1 MSAEKYVARISASRR
16 WLEDDPDA
24 WERIKR
30 DLIRKYMTELFP
42 PMIGDGLYHVMRFD
56 YYKQENYEGL
66 GTIDYMLV
74 CRHAIANVQNVTIP
88 EMTRVDAYLRSS
100 GMKPACSFCGN
111 TLILDSRGGCKA
123 CGAPADGAA

>member
-30 DLIRKYMTELFP
+30 DLIHQYMTELFP
-42 PMIGDGLYHVMRFD
+42 PMIGDGLYHVMKFD
-56 YYKQENYEGL
+56 YFTQETPERF
-66 GTIDYMLV
+66 GTIDYALV
-74 CRHAIANVQNVTIP
+74 CRHTTAIVRNVIIP
-88 EMTRVDAYLRSS
+88 EMPQVDAYLRSS

-123 CGAPADGAA
+123 CGAPAGGAA